1 MVDARNEYESKRN
14 KLNDYLTLMFVSLVT
29 LTLGVV
35 ICICVCI

>member
-14 KLNDYLTLMFVSLVT
+14 KLNDYLTLMFVSLVI

-35 ICICVCI
+35 VFTCVFS